1 MRGGGALNLK
11 LLSMGKSEEEGAKSP
26 RSEEDVSKCIA
37 APVCLN
43 ETTSRIQYKQHPAA
57 GHFIS
62 IICFF
67 FRCKAIFRDYFFIQI
82 VVLRSLFN
90 LKKL

>member
-1 MRGGGALNLK
+1 
-11 LLSMGKSEEEGAKSP
+11 MGKREEEGAKSP

-67 FRCKAIFRDYFFIQI
+67 FLDAKQSLEIIFSFR
-82 VVLRSLFN
+82 LLFSGVF
-90 LKKL
+90 LT